1 MAKRASLLNGLNCS
15 LPQMIDRIDKD
26 GDEEVFT
33 PGLWNSLNSILGVG
47 SFDHSNKD
55 KCWEAFHASR
65 SIFATDHR
73 KEIDVL
79 KSRHR
84 SILEALG

>member
-15 LPQMIDRIDKD
+15 LPQMIGRIDKD

-55 KCWEAFHASR
+55 KCW
-65 SIFATDHR
+65 
-73 KEIDVL
+73 
-79 KSRHR
+79 
-84 SILEALG
+84 